1 MSITRRQWMAA
12 ASLLAASGPGMA
24 WADAN
29 AATGPIRRGGRP
41 WRIGYAESLAFRNF
55 TGTLAGL
62 VQALSRSGWM
72 GDVRGLP
79 YAANATDAAT
89 MWRWLAAQ
97 PRDFIE
103 WVPDA
108 FYPAL
113 SEADPQP
120 ILSRLQAGDLDLML
134 VMGTAAGQ
142 KLATSAHRT
151 PTLVFSATN
160 PIAAG
165 FARSETDSGMDHVW
179 AHMDL
184 SRTRRQ
190 LRIFHDT
197 CRFRTL
203 GVTFE
208 NSDGG
213 RGVASIPQVEEM
225 ARSLGFTLRQRHVQ
239 RPANVRNP
247 ADMRVYYEQLARAWG
262 ELSTEVDAMYLAF
275 GQWELDRLHTLLQP
289 FIDRKVPTFS
299 QSGQEEVERGA
310 LMSMARANFLGIGT
324 FGAATLARVF
334 HGARPRS
341 LPQVYFD
348 TPTIAMNVEVAD
360 LIGFKIP
367 FEALLSADTIYPKIL
382 RTST

>member
-1 MSITRRQWMAA
+1 MSITRRDWMLAC
-12 ASLLAASGPGMA
+12 SLLAGAGPA
-24 WADAN
+24 VALADGN
-29 AATGPIRRGGRP
+29 AVAAPVRRRGRR

-62 VQALSRSGWM
+62 VQALSRGGWM
-72 GDVRGLP
+72 GPVDDLP
-79 YAANATDAAT
+79 YAANATDAAA
-89 MWRWLAAQ
+89 MWRWLAGQ
-97 PRDFIE
+97 PGDFIE

-120 ILSRLQAGDLDLML
+120 LLRRLQAGDLDLML

-165 FARSETDSGMDHVW
+165 FARSEADSGMDHVW

-190 LRIFHDT
+190 LRIFRDT
-197 CRFRTL
+197 CHFRTL
-203 GVTFE
+203 GVTYE

-225 ARSLGFTLRQRHVQ
+225 ARSLGFSLRHRHVQ

-247 ADMRVYYEQLARAWG
+247 ADMRLYYEQLAKAWG
-262 ELSTEVDAMYLAF
+262 ELSAEVDAMYLAF
-275 GQWELDRLHTLLQP
+275 GQWELERLPALLQP
-289 FIDRKVPTFS
+289 FFDRKVPTFS

-334 HGARPRS
+334 HGASPRS

-360 LIGFKIP
+360 LIRFKLP
-367 FEALLSADTIYPKIL
+367 FEALLSADTIYPRIL
-382 RTST
+382 RAGN

>member
-1 MSITRRQWMAA
+1 MSITRRDWMAA
-12 ASLLAASGPGMA
+12 CSLLAGWGPGIA
-24 WADAN
+24 LADGK
-29 AATGPIRRGGRP
+29 ATPAPLRNQGRP

-55 TGTLAGL
+55 TGTLSGL
-62 VQALSRSGWM
+62 VQGLSRSGWM
-72 GDVRGLP
+72 GDVKGLP
-79 YAANATDAAT
+79 YAANATDAAA

-97 PRDFIE
+97 PKDFID

-108 FYPAL
+108 FYPMM

-120 ILSRLQAGDLDLML
+120 ILRRRQSGDLDLML

-142 KLATSAHRT
+142 KLATAAHNT

-165 FARSETDSGMDHVW
+165 FARSETDSGMNHVW

-184 SRTRRQ
+184 SRTKRQ

-197 CRFRTL
+197 CGFRTL

-208 NSDGG
+208 NSAGG

-225 ARSLGFTLRQRHVQ
+225 ARTLGFTLRHRHVQ
-239 RPANVRNP
+239 RPANVKNP
-247 ADMRVYYEQLARAWG
+247 ADMRVYYEQLAKAWR
-262 ELSTEVDAMYLAF
+262 ELSTEVDAMYLTF
-275 GQWELDRLHTLLQP
+275 GQWELERLHALLQP
-289 FIDRKVPTFS
+289 FFGRKVPTFS

-310 LMSMARANFLGIGT
+310 LMSMARADFLGIGT
-324 FGAATLARVF
+324 FGAATLARVL
-334 HGARPRS
+334 HGAKPRS

-348 TPTIAMNVEVAD
+348 TPAIAVNVEVAE
-360 LIGFKIP
+360 LINFRIP

-382 RTST
+382 RTRT